1 MRLPTRPDK
10 HALAGVYALD
20 AVTGRERERFM
31 RHLASCPECEQ
42 EVRGLQETATRF
54 ALAASTPPPRGLRD
68 WVLAEAAG
76 TRQLPAVPEMRQ
88 QPQRGTT
95 VTRRLA
101 IPLAVVGSAAA
112 IVLGVLLGI
121 SRSEL
126 GSETAQQ
133 RSIDAVLDAPG
144 DRIISARTSL
154 GGSASVV
161 VAGSLHELVFT
172 GRGLRGL
179 PDAEVYQLWVL
190 GPAGTATAISDG
202 LLARAPNGTT
212 TPTLASGL
220 AVGDRIGVT
229 VEPAGGTAKPTTTP
243 ILLISLPS

>member
-1 MRLPTRPDK
+1 MRLPGRSDR

-20 AVTGRERERFM
+20 AVTGRERERFK

-42 EVRGLQETATRF
+42 EVRGLQDTATRF

-68 WVLAEAAG
+68 RVLAEAAS
-76 TRQLPAVPEMRQ
+76 TRQLPAVPEVRQ
-88 QPQRGTT
+88 QPRRGTT

-133 RSIDAVLDAPG
+133 RSIDTVLDAPG
-144 DRIISARTSL
+144 DRIITARTSL

-161 VAGSLHELVFT
+161 DASSLHELVFS
-172 GRGLRGL
+172 GRGLRAL
-179 PDAEVYQLWVL
+179 PNAEVYELWVL
-190 GPAGTATAISDG
+190 GPAGSATSDG
-202 LLARAPNGTT
+202 LLVLASNGTT
-212 TPTLASGL
+212 TPKLASGVV
-220 AVGDRIGVT
+220 AGDRIGVT
-229 VEPAGGTAKPTTTP
+229 VEPAGGTTKPTTTP
-243 ILLISLPS
+243 ILLISVPS